1 MKSVLESQNRTRR
14 WVSQSHGCNIF
25 FFFPFSQENTSP
37 LPPTV
42 SDCLRADVRI
52 PVARSQNC
60 SNYPEGLT
68 FTRSFLYPPSEHGSF
83 YSQSLESL
91 IQLDVGLCLNIYPNT
106 KTNFFGSACWAE
118 KGFQC
123 LQTDQN
129 QDNCQLYLNIFS
141 LEHSSLSFKN
151 GTTWLERCKGLE

>member
-1 MKSVLESQNRTRR
+1 MSPFQKVKTI
-14 WVSQSHGCNIF
+14 QSIGLATAVGVML

-60 SNYPEGLT
+60 TNYPEGLT

-91 IQLDVGLCLNIYPNT
+91 NQLDVGLCLNIYPNT

-123 LQTDQN
+123 LQTDQK
-129 QDNCQLYLNIFS
+129 QDLYLNIFS
-141 LEHSSLSFKN
+141 LEHLNFSLKN
-151 GTTWLERCKGLE
+151 IKT